1 MARGFLSVWQV
12 RHVASR
18 GDRLSDAVF
27 ASHLAESAAAIEKI
41 RRLLRDV
48 GNDSDQVSVGA

>member
-1 MARGFLSVWQV
+1 MANMNKPEQLIEDPNAQPDCPP
-12 RHVASR
+12 R

-41 RRLLRDV
+41 RRLLRDS
-48 GNDSDQVSVGA
+48 GNDSD

>member
-1 MARGFLSVWQV
+1 MANLNTPEQPIEDPNTQPDCPC
-12 RHVASR
+12 R

-41 RRLLRDV
+41 RCLLRDS
-48 GNDSDQVSVGA
+48 GNDSD